1 MENSKTPYDY
11 YHYNNTQSP
20 STSNPNLF
28 PVISSSTTANEIIDH
43 IIQNGPTVI
52 GVDIEAAVEM
62 SRFGIL
68 CLLQVNSYIILFL
81 LKIAHNNKAYIFD
94 MTQMDSKELKLQEVF

>member
-11 YHYNNTQSP
+11 YHYNNSQSP

-68 CLLQVNSYIILFL
+68 CLLQVNSFVIYNTITF
-81 LKIAHNNKAYIFD
+81 K
-94 MTQMDSKELKLQEVF
+94 DSS